1 MSAIAE
7 PSWPPAAVTQPSRA
21 GFSGAVRG
29 ELLKLAGFRPAWAM
43 LGVGVLLFAALVLI
57 GGGDERR
64 PAWHHDHLAV
74 ARLVLDMLMA
84 CFQAGS
90 GVVLLVLAAWLVG
103 VEHSAGTIRVLLAR
117 GTGRLR
123 LLLAKLTA
131 LGLVG
136 LVLVAGYSAAS
147 LVGLA
152 TMAAAWGDRPTAIF
166 SLPGIFWHEA
176 AMDAAAASVSAAAAI
191 LVGVGASTLGRSL
204 AFGLAAALA
213 FYPADTAGVLVARLL
228 NELTHWHGWLA
239 AGTYLLGPNLNVL
252 AARLQ
257 PERAVTIPWALPP
270 VAVSG
275 AHTGLVIGA
284 WLVALAA
291 VSAVISRRR
300 DVQD

>member
-1 MSAIAE
+1 MSAVAE
-7 PSWPPAAVTQPSRA
+7 RSWPPAGVTRPPRA
-21 GFSGAVRG
+21 RFSGTVRG

-43 LGVGVLLFAALVLI
+43 LGAGVLLFGAVVLI

-74 ARLVLDMLMA
+74 ARLVLDVLMA
-84 CFQAGS
+84 SFQAGS

-147 LVGLA
+147 LAGLA
-152 TMAAAWGDRPTAIF
+152 AMAVAWGDRPAAIF

-176 AMDAAAASVSAAAAI
+176 AMDAGAASVSAAAAI
-191 LVGVGASTLGRSL
+191 LVGAGASTLGRSL

-213 FYPADTAGVLVARLL
+213 FYPADSVAVLVARLL
-228 NELTHWHGWLA
+228 DHLTHWHGWLA

-257 PERAVTIPWALPP
+257 PERAVAIPWVLPP
-270 VAVSG
+270 VAVNG
-275 AHTGLVIGA
+275 AHVSLVIGA
-284 WLVALAA
+284 WLLALAG
-291 VSAVISRRR
+291 VSAIITRRR